1 MIICDLSH
9 WAEHTDF
16 DAPVDIFH
24 YLPMPWYPL
33 IDNQDTREAIGEAT
47 PHMPWSNDD
56 FFKNTGTA

>member
-1 MIICDLSH
+1 
-9 WAEHTDF
+9 HTDF